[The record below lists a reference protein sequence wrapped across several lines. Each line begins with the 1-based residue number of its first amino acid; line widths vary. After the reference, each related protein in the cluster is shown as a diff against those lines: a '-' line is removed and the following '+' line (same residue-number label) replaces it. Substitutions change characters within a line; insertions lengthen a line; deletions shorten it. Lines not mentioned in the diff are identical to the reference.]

1 MLLLSATVST
11 ELLLFIILQ
20 YLSVSIIH
28 NIFNSIARL
37 ELKLKQ
43 MEIMLLKAREQLI
56 VETNNNNKNEL
67 TIKRLK
73 KQNYIITWVYINC
86 MNNNSLYLINN
97 PIF

>member
-1 MLLLSATVST
+1 MSSTVSK
-11 ELLLFIILQ
+11 ELFLFIFIQ

-28 NIFNSIARL
+28 NIFYSIARL

-43 MEIMLLKAREQLI
+43 MEVMLLKAREQLI
-56 VETNNNNKNEL
+56 IETNNNNKNEL

-73 KQNYIITWVYINC
+73 KQNYIITWVFINC
-86 MNNNSLYLINN
+86 INNYSINLINK